1 MIALRVMDT
10 PEARKAHDRPTPK
23 GGGAGIVVAFLV
35 GLLLLY
41 RFAEFARLANEY
53 FLGVIAASL
62 AIAVVAFLDDLYD
75 WPFTAKLGI
84 QALAALVAV
93 GTGIYVHDY
102 RVPYVGPVY
111 VGWIGPPVTLAWLL
125 FTTNAVN
132 FIDGLNGLAS
142 GVMLIACGVSG
153 VFLRQLRRLVLLRRQ
168 WDAGGG
174 LARLPAVQLPPRA
187 DFHGRCRQP
196 VLRLH
201 DRGAGRGGEP
211 VRRRRRCRSCWCR
224 CCCRACC
231 SMSRSPWCAAA
242 WPGERLTQP
251 HRGHLYQVAQRSG
264 VPAVTVTLIHWGF
277 AVFGGLC
284 CLVFLNVTGRLEAG
298 GAGDH
303 RAAATG
309 LAGVRGPDARNG
321 AIWDVGDEACDVPRL
336 RTPKPVG

>member
-93 GTGIYVHDY
+93 STGLYIHDY
-102 RVPYVGPVY
+102 RVPYAGPIY

-142 GVMLIACGVSG
+142 GVMLIACGFLAYFSASYGGWFCYAASGMLAAGLLGFLPFNFPRARIFMGDVGSQFCGFMIAVLGVVASRFDGATLSFLLVPMLLSG
-153 VFLRQLRRLVLLRRQ
+153 VLFDV
-168 WDAGGG
+168 AFT
-174 LARLPAVQLPPRA
+174 LARRA
-187 DFHGRCRQP
+187 SQ
-196 VLRLH
+196 
-201 DRGAGRGGEP
+201 
-211 VRRRRRCRSCWCR
+211 
-224 CCCRACC
+224 
-231 SMSRSPWCAAA
+231 
-242 WPGERLTQP
+242 GERVTQP

-264 VPAVTVTLIHWGF
+264 VPAVAVTLIHWGF

-284 CLVFLNVTGRLEAG
+284 CLAFLHVTAGWKLVVLASTLPPQLVWLAFVVRIAKRHNLGRWG
-298 GAGDH
+298 
-303 RAAATG
+303 
-309 LAGVRGPDARNG
+309 
-321 AIWDVGDEACDVPRL
+321 
-336 RTPKPVG
+336 